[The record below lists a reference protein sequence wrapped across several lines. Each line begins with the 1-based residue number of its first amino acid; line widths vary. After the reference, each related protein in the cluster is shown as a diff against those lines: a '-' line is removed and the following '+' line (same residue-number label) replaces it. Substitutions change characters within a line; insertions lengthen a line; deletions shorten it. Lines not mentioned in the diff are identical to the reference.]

1 MKVDGGVKID
11 VRNELEQAGKYNQN
25 RVNDNL
31 FDTQQQPVSGTD
43 NNLFTSTNP
52 ADIEVPPATIG
63 ALLSTFV
70 DDVIAIFT
78 SDEGSTSEPDENDN
92 PDERVTE
99 SNSTASF
106 TA

>member
-1 MKVDGGVKID
+1 MKVDSSVKID
-11 VRNELEQAGKYNQN
+11 VRNELEQAGRYNQN
-25 RVNDNL
+25 RVDSNL
-31 FDTQQQPVSGTD
+31 FDETQPTATNFD

-70 DDVIAIFT
+70 DDVIAMFS
-78 SDEGSTSEPDENDN
+78 SDEGSTSEPDESDN

>member
-1 MKVDGGVKID
+1 MKVDGSFKI
-11 VRNELEQAGKYNQN
+11 NLSEELEQAGKYNQI

-31 FDTQQQPVSGTD
+31 FDAQQQPVSGTD
-43 NNLFTSTNP
+43 NNLFVGTNP

-70 DDVIAIFT
+70 DDVISMFNSE
-78 SDEGSTSEPDENDN
+78 SDISSEPDENDN
-92 PDERVTE
+92 PDTRVAE
-99 SNSTASF
+99 SSGTASF

>member
-1 MKVDGGVKID
+1 MKVDGGFKI
-11 VRNELEQAGKYNQN
+11 NLSEELEQAGKYNQN
-25 RVNDNL
+25 RVDSNL
-31 FDTQQQPVSGTD
+31 FDETQPTATNFD

-78 SDEGSTSEPDENDN
+78 SDEGTTSEPDENDN
-92 PDERVTE
+92 PDERVAET
-99 SNSTASF
+99 SSTTSF